1 MRTAHIDPLASAT
14 HLNPNQPL
22 EEPLR
27 KTLALAALTAAAMS
41 TTASAA
47 PSVDDVLNAYKT
59 ASGGTALAGKAV
71 LDQTADYAGNGL
83 TGSAHMLTDLKSG
96 RFAEEFKIGPATGG
110 DGFDGTNAWSKDT
123 SGTVTLQQGGDQRAI
138 AVSNAYRNANLWWQP
153 DHGGAAITASQKTDN
168 GVAYDVLHVV
178 PKGGNPFDAWFD
190 PKSHEL
196 VRTVEKQSSQT
207 VTSTMSDFK
216 AFDGVMLPAK
226 TVEDDGLGEK
236 YLQTVTLTSAA
247 FKPALPDSAYA
258 APKVEVADFSIA
270 AGAKEATFPITLIN
284 NHIYGQASVDGKG
297 PYTFVFDTGGHNL
310 VDPALAA
317 QLDLKV
323 EGDLPGTGAGNGVMK
338 TGLTHVDSLSVGD
351 ATVKNQLFMVLPL
364 NELSP
369 AEGHPMPAMV
379 GYETF
384 RRFVTRID
392 YGAHTMTLID
402 PKTFD
407 PKDAGTAI
415 PFTFNGSDPEVMGT
429 FEGLP
434 AKFDIDTGSRAE
446 LTLTKPFAENN
457 DLRAKHPKGVE
468 TVDGWGV
475 GGPSHGYVTMGKD
488 MTLGSVDVGPV
499 VTSLSTDAKGAFA
512 GNDYQ
517 GNVGGGILKRFVVT
531 FDYDRQM
538 MYLKKLPGPVADTGT
553 FDRSGMW
560 INDSDKGFQVVDV
573 TKDGPADTAG
583 LKVNDVI
590 TAVDGKPVT
599 SLHLYDLRRELRDE
613 KPGTVVHLSVL
624 RDAETK
630 DIAVTLKNQI

>member
-1 MRTAHIDPLASAT
+1 MK
-14 HLNPNQPL
+14 
-22 EEPLR
+22 
-27 KTLALAALTAAAMS
+27 KTIAVLMLSAAAAGTS
-41 TTASAA
+41 ANAA
-47 PSVDDVLNAYKT
+47 PSVDDVLNAYKA
-59 ASGGTALAGKAV
+59 ASGGAALAGKAT
-71 LDQTADYAGNGL
+71 LAQDADYAGNGL
-83 TGSAHMLTDLKSG
+83 TGSAHMLIDLKTG
-96 RFAEEFKIGPATGG
+96 RFEENFKIGPATGAS
-110 DGFDGTNAWSKDT
+110 GFDGTNAWSKDM

-138 AVSNAYRNANLWWQP
+138 AVSNAYRVANLWWTP
-153 DHGGAAITASQKTDN
+153 DRGGAEITASEKTDD
-168 GVAYDVLHVV
+168 GVTYEVLHVV

-190 PKSHEL
+190 PKSHEF
-196 VRTVEKQSSQT
+196 VRSVEKQGSQT
-207 VTSTMSDFK
+207 VTTTMSDFK
-216 AFDGVMLPAK
+216 AFDGVMLPVK
-226 TVEDDGLGEK
+226 SVEDDGLGEK
-236 YLQTVTLTSAA
+236 YLQTVTLTKAE
-247 FKPALPDSAYA
+247 FEPAQPDSAYA
-258 APKVEVADFSIA
+258 PPKVEVADFSIA
-270 AGAKEATFPITLIN
+270 SGAKETTFPITLVN
-284 NHIYGQASVDGKG
+284 NHIYGTAKVNGKG

-310 VDPALAA
+310 VDPELASE
-317 QLDLKV
+317 LGLKV
-323 EGDLPGTGAGNGVMK
+323 EGDLPGTGAGNGVMQA
-338 TGLTHVDSLSVGD
+338 GFSHVDSLTVGD

-364 NELSP
+364 NQLSP

-402 PKTFD
+402 PKDFD
-407 PKDAGTAI
+407 PKGAGVAV

-434 AKFDIDTGSRAE
+434 AKYDIDTGARSE

-457 DLRAKHPKGVE
+457 NLRAKHPKGVDA
-468 TVDGWGV
+468 VDGWGV

-531 FDYDRQM
+531 FDYDHQT
-538 MYLKKLPGPVADTGT
+538 MYLKKLPGPVADTGA

-560 INDSDKGFQVVDV
+560 INAADKGFQVVDV

-630 DIAVTLKNQI
+630 DIAVTLKDQI